1 MSTRFITALTG
12 GIGSGK
18 SFVASLLRKRGI
30 EVYDCDSAAKQ
41 LMRESTELQ
50 KQLSALIG
58 KSVFDDGQLNKR
70 AIAEFLLES
79 EGNKQAVNNIVHPAV
94 ARDFEQSGLSWIES
108 AILFESR
115 FNERIHIDCV
125 ICVTAP
131 RRVRIRRIMERD
143 NITADQAR
151 QWVDR
156 QTPQRLT
163 AQRSDY
169 IIVNDGI
176 ENVEEQLETIMK
188 TMTIND
194 DEKR

>member
-1 MSTRFITALTG
+1 
-12 GIGSGK
+12 
-18 SFVASLLRKRGI
+18 
-30 EVYDCDSAAKQ
+30 
-41 LMRESTELQ
+41 MRESTELQ

-188 TMTIND
+188 TMTITIND
-194 DEKR
+194 DDKR

>member
-1 MSTRFITALTG
+1 MTALTG

>member
-30 EVYDCDSAAKQ
+30 EVYDCDSAAKR

-115 FNERIHIDCV
+115 FNERIHIDRV

-151 QWVDR
+151 QWIDR

-194 DEKR
+194 ND